1 MDKKKLQVVIVSFA
15 FGVMATSVYF
25 LISGIVHNHR
35 EQKKFLDSVYGEG
48 YSDSLG
54 GILG

>member
-1 MDKKKLQVVIVSFA
+1 MDKKKLGVVLFSFA
-15 FGVMATSVYF
+15 LGGISMFAYIFINGVVKQK
-25 LISGIVHNHR
+25 R

-54 GILG
+54 A